1 MLLWISGTAFLVK
14 AWILFASRKATHGT
28 GLFLYLVLAFA
39 CLNVAEFTSLLQLK
53 SADDWL
59 LRVYYVTTVW
69 CLMLMCVY
77 AAQVS
82 RKLDVALVAKLALPA
97 ALCLTMIIL
106 FTDFVISGVTS
117 LGYTRTATKGV
128 LYIAYP
134 AFAIAC
140 LSFVAVVL
148 LTGFYRGRAQL
159 VKMQSKYCLIAFT
172 PIIISGIIIA
182 ILMNVGF
189 KVNAVGILP
198 WATTFFLFI
207 ILLSEDVHKLSGLR
221 FTQAMHAS
229 SRGELSN
236 KEFKNEIERI
246 RLEHELH
253 VCSNVSQIAR
263 NMKVARSTVYDIAER
278 TGICLSDYK
287 L

>member
-14 AWILFASRKATHGT
+14 AWILFASRKVPHGT

-39 CLNVAEFTSLLQLK
+39 CLNVAEFTSLLQLE
-53 SADDWL
+53 SVNDWL

-69 CLMLMCVY
+69 CLMLMSVY

-82 RKLDVALVAKLALPA
+82 RKLDVSVIAKIALPA
-97 ALCLTMIIL
+97 ALALTLVIL
-106 FTDFVISGVTS
+106 LTDLVVAGVTS
-117 LGYTRTATKGV
+117 LGYTRTATKGI

-134 AFAIAC
+134 VYAVAC
-140 LSFVAVVL
+140 LSLVAAVL
-148 LTGFYRGRAQL
+148 VAGLLRGRAQL
-159 VKMQSKYCLIAFT
+159 VKMQSKYLLFAFT
-172 PIIISGIIIA
+172 PIILSGIVIA
-182 ILMNVGF
+182 VLMNTGF
-189 KVNAVGILP
+189 KVNAVGIMP

-207 ILLSEDVHKLSGLR
+207 ILMSEDVHKLSGLR

-236 KEFKNEIERI
+236 KEFKIEIERI

-278 TGICLSDYK
+278 TGICLADYK